1 MNFTW
6 FASAFDTDDWLYRV
20 LTIVQMGGVLVLA
33 AGVHDAMVSFDYAV
47 VTWGYVIMRLA
58 MVAQWLR
65 AAASDPSQLAHA
77 WLITGPPG
85 SGRSTL
91 AHAFAAALIA
101 EPGDENAMRQ
111 VMARTH
117 PDLAAL
123 RTEGVII
130 SIKDARSLVER
141 SYFSPSLGRY
151 RVMVME
157 DADRMVERTS
167 NVLLKA
173 LEEPPEQTVWIL
185 CAPSDADLLPT
196 IRSRV
201 RILRLR
207 EPDVADVARLIV
219 QRTGVDEAIAEQS
232 ARLAQRHIGMA
243 QRLATDAASRER
255 RDRTLRGVLRVR
267 GVGDAVEVAAS
278 IVQSATD
285 DAKALTATRDEGER
299 EALLRTLG
307 VAPGG
312 AVPPAVRSQ
321 VSALEDEQKRRATR
335 SLRDGID
342 RVLTDLES
350 LYRDTLMRQFGR
362 DTDLINRELTSEID
376 AMAAAWTP
384 QHTLTVLDAIALTRT
399 NLQGNAAPALA
410 LESMLIT
417 VATGRPQ

>member
-1 MNFTW
+1 MSRAPHRLESMT
-6 FASAFDTDDWLYRV
+6 SA
-20 LTIVQMGGVLVLA
+20 A
-33 AGVHDAMVSFDYAV
+33 VHELP
-47 VTWGYVIMRLA
+47 WGDVWGQDEA
-58 MVAQWLR
+58 VAQLQ
-65 AAASDPSQLAHA
+65 AAARDPAQLSHA

-101 EPGDENAMRQ
+101 EPGDEAAMRQ
-111 VMARTH
+111 VLAGTH
-117 PDLAAL
+117 PDLTAL

-130 SIKDARSLVER
+130 SIKDARALVER

-151 RVMVME
+151 RVIVME

-173 LEEPPEQTVWIL
+173 LEEPPERTVWVL

-201 RILRLR
+201 RTLRLR

-219 QRTGVDEAIAEQS
+219 SRTGADEATAEQS

-243 QRLATDAASRER
+243 QRLATDAASRAR
-255 RDRTLRGVLRVR
+255 RDETLRAVLRVR
-267 GVGDAVEVAAS
+267 GVGDAVEVAAR
-278 IVQSATD
+278 IVQLSTE
-285 DAKALTATRDEGER
+285 DAKALTAERDEAER
-299 EALLRTLG
+299 ESLLRTLG
-307 VAPGG
+307 VAPG
-312 AVPPAVRSQ
+312 AAIPPAVRGQ
-321 VSALEDEQKRRATR
+321 VNALEDDQKRRATR
-335 SLRDGID
+335 SLRDGLD

-350 LYRDTLMRQFGR
+350 MYRDTLMLQFCR
-362 DTDLINRELTSEID
+362 ADDLINRELADDLT
-376 AMAAAWTP
+376 ALAASWTA
-384 QHTLTVLDAIALTRT
+384 QRTLTVLDQIAVTRT

-417 VATGRPQ
+417 VATGRTP